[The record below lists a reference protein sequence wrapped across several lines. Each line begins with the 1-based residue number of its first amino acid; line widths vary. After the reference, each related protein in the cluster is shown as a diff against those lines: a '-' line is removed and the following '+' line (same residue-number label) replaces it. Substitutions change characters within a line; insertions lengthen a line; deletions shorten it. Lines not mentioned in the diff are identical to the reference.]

1 MICQK
6 KDITAK
12 NAERTE
18 SFVEAGS
25 KKVETGQQKQLFTT
39 PAFQNARTI
48 GITIS
53 TEIEWDTYTIIEKAW
68 REGKII
74 ASPKCVVKT
83 REMYYYAWNH
93 QKQIQTGYAGIKEP
107 IPQKTKRILHSD
119 IDLLIVPGVVFDTDG
134 YRIGYGGGYYDRM
147 LADYSGATISL
158 CSERQL
164 IQQIPRESYDL
175 SVEQI
180 ITEERTID
188 TARQNS

>member
-1 MICQK
+1 M
-6 KDITAK
+6 
-12 NAERTE
+12 
-18 SFVEAGS
+18 
-25 KKVETGQQKQLFTT
+25 
-39 PAFQNARTI
+39 
-48 GITIS
+48 
-53 TEIEWDTYTIIEKAW
+53 
-68 REGKII
+68 
-74 ASPKCVVKT
+74 
-83 REMYYYAWNH
+83 
-93 QKQIQTGYAGIKEP
+93 
-107 IPQKTKRILHSD
+107 
-119 IDLLIVPGVVFDTDG
+119 PGVVFDTDG